1 MYMKCTE
8 HYTSLYG
15 CFFIVFVFVSYGSSH
30 ILSLFVFFISTPSPV
45 EIWNASYVVCV
56 ERRQQ
61 NSTTNKKNRQ
71 WKERATDKTNKS
83 FKRKK
88 MNKWRNRMK
97 TERWRNNNWL
107 CQHKGKMLVDDKKKH
122 FFSCCCP
129 RTMRKLWID
138 KFLSFF
144 FRYHVYISNFS
155 ICYRHQQQRQIKIV
169 CDTVHIS
176 YSIVESHRYHT
187 IHWRHFTMTLVTV
200 NMCLLSTTTIPF
212 LFNAVGL
219 GLRAI
224 STQLSF
230 CVG

>member
-30 ILSLFVFFISTPSPV
+30 ILSVFVFFYIHAQSSRNLKCKLCSV
-45 EIWNASYVVCV
+45 
-56 ERRQQ
+56 RRKK
-61 NSTTNKKNRQ
+61 TTEFNNEQKNRQ

-144 FRYHVYISNFS
+144 FSLSR
-155 ICYRHQQQRQIKIV
+155 
-169 CDTVHIS
+169 
-176 YSIVESHRYHT
+176 
-187 IHWRHFTMTLVTV
+187 IHFKLFHM
-200 NMCLLSTTTIPF
+200 LSTPATTTNKNCMRHSSHFIF
-212 LFNAVGL
+212 HSGVA
-219 GLRAI
+219 
-224 STQLSF
+224 
-230 CVG
+230 